1 MSNLS
6 TRYLGLTLDNP
17 VIASA
22 SPLTFTLKGVR
33 ELQEAGIGAI
43 VMRSIFEEQ
52 IRADVSDMY
61 DALETDM
68 SPHAMAYLN
77 ADLPMQLGPERY
89 LDRVRAIRK
98 EARVP
103 LIASVNC
110 IHPAQWLSFARKI
123 QGTGVDAIELNVYD
137 IPDDPFEPG
146 SAIEDRHAKLVESV
160 LKEVT
165 IPVAVKISPYYSS
178 PLQFAKRLD
187 KLGVAGLV
195 LFNRFFQPDIDID
208 KIALRNSPNLSRPES
223 LRVPLRWVAIL
234 RHVVG
239 CSLALTG
246 GVHTADGAVKALLAG
261 ADVACV
267 ASAILAR
274 GTTRPVAEIL
284 DGIREW
290 MAAHGYNDVAQF
302 RGLLSERDLKDKQG
316 FERAQYVRLLS
327 EQHAK
332 AEQPA

>member
-1 MSNLS
+1 MPNLA
-6 TRYLGLTLDNP
+6 TRYLGLQLDNP
-17 VIASA
+17 VVASA

-33 ELQEAGIGAI
+33 EMQEAGVGAI

-52 IRADVSDMY
+52 IRADVADMY
-61 DALETDM
+61 DALEADM
-68 SPHAMAYLN
+68 SPHAMAYLH
-77 ADLPMQLGPERY
+77 ADLPMQLGPEKY

-98 EARVP
+98 EVHVP

-110 IHPAQWLSFARKI
+110 IHPNQWVSFARKI

-146 SAIEDRHAKLVESV
+146 FAIEDRHAKLVASV

-165 IPVAVKISPYYSS
+165 LPVAVKISPYYSS

-195 LFNRFFQPDIDID
+195 LFNRFFQPDIDIE
-208 KIALRNSPNLSRPES
+208 KLALRNTPNLSRPES
-223 LRVPLRWVAIL
+223 LRLPMRWVALL
-234 RHVVG
+234 RHTVG

-246 GVHTADGAVKALLAG
+246 GVHTADGAVRAILAG

-267 ASAILAR
+267 ASAILTR
-274 GTTRPVAEIL
+274 GCTKPIVEIL
-284 DGIREW
+284 QGLRDW
-290 MAAHGYNDVAQF
+290 MAAHGYDDIAQC
-302 RGLLSERDLKDKQG
+302 RGLLAERDLKDKQG
-316 FERAQYVRLLS
+316 FERAHYVRLLS

-332 AEQPA
+332 ADV

>member
-1 MSNLS
+1 MPNLA
-6 TRYLGLTLDNP
+6 TRYLGLQLDNP
-17 VIASA
+17 IVASA
-22 SPLTFTLKGVR
+22 SPITFTVKGVR
-33 ELQEAGIGAI
+33 DLQDAGIGAI

-52 IRADVSDMY
+52 IRADVSSMY
-61 DALETDM
+61 EALEADM
-68 SPHAMAYLN
+68 SPHALAYLN

-110 IHPAQWLSFARKI
+110 INPAQWVSFARKI
-123 QGTGVDAIELNVYD
+123 QATGVDAIELNVYD

-146 SAIEDRHAKLVESV
+146 SAIEDRHLRLVEAV
-160 LKEVT
+160 LKQVT

-178 PLQFAKRLD
+178 PLNFAKRLE

-195 LFNRFFQPDIDID
+195 LFNRFFQPDIDIE
-208 KIALRNSPNLSRPES
+208 KLTLRNTPNLSRPES
-223 LRVPLRWVAIL
+223 VRLPMRWVAIL
-234 RHVVG
+234 RHTVA

-246 GVHTADGAVKALLAG
+246 GVHTADGAVRAILAG

-267 ASAILAR
+267 ASAIMTR
-274 GTTRPVAEIL
+274 GCTKPVGEIL
-284 DGIREW
+284 AGLKEW
-290 MAAHGYNDVAQF
+290 MQKHGYDDIGAC
-302 RGLLSERDLKDKQG
+302 RGLLAEKNLKDKQG

-327 EQHAK
+327 EQQA
-332 AEQPA
+332 